1 MWRLLQRGRWEK
13 HRGQAGSDSD
23 CLRGRWGPGW
33 GKGRCGEVCPLHDAV
48 SGSVSLRTL
57 YFEDAFY
64 GGEVPDGLGH
74 WSLNNFRLVHLRG
87 TFLKLRYLRC
97 HLNWPVEFQH
107 LVVWFSRIF
116 IKIYIYGQTVFWWSG
131 IFFLSFP
138 FFDLYFH
145 STPLTEFYL
154 SVIYCMLENLFLF
167 TLPYLCEATIIYKWK
182 CIHIFQ
188 VYGDHESKC

>member
-13 HRGQAGSDSD
+13 HTGQAGSGSD
-23 CLRGRWGPGW
+23 CPRGRWGPGW

-64 GGEVPDGLGH
+64 GGDIPDGLAH

-97 HLNWPVEFQH
+97 HLNWPVEFQY

-116 IKIYIYGQTVFWWSG
+116 IKVYIRTNCLLMVRN
-131 IFFLSFP
+131 FLSFLSLLRLILP
-138 FFDLYFH
+138 FH
-145 STPLTEFYL
+145 SLDGIL
-154 SVIYCMLENLFLF
+154 S
-167 TLPYLCEATIIYKWK
+167 
-182 CIHIFQ
+182 
-188 VYGDHESKC
+188 